1 MSLPSV
7 WFICTSLEG
16 FFFFN
21 FIFTEA
27 ALQLTQN
34 LILACQLFLKLQM
47 CVRLVSNP
55 YEKQSPH

>member
-1 MSLPSV
+1 MYIL
-7 WFICTSLEG
+7 
-16 FFFFN
+16 FFFN

-34 LILACQLFLKLQM
+34 LILAFQLFLKLQM
-47 CVRLVSNP
+47 CVRLASNT